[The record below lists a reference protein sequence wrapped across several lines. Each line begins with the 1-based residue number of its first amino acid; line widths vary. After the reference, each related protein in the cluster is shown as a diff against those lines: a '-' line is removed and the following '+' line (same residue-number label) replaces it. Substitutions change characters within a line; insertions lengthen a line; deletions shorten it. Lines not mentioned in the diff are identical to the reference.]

1 MAGGS
6 DLTIA
11 RISML
16 QCNGAGTTGDASTH
30 WSFYDRPLEI
40 FSAPQFVTETAKLIT
55 QLED

>member
-1 MAGGS
+1 
-6 DLTIA
+6 
-11 RISML
+11 ML